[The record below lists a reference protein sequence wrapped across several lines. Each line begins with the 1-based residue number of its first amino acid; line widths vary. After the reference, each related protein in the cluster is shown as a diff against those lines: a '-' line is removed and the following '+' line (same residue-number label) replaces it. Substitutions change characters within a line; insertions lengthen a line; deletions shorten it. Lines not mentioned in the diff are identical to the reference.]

1 MSKTKPK
8 TTKGI
13 DSFFGKKSDII
24 RHVKEDESIEAI
36 NIKAEEPVLS
46 KSVEIKS
53 TKEEKITKS
62 LTEEFYDSL
71 TPNEKIA
78 HDLGKKMLGTSYDI
92 MRTHGFVA
100 WLKTKETKKPE

>member
-1 MSKTKPK
+1 MSKVKPK
-8 TTKGI
+8 ATKGI
-13 DSFFGKKSDII
+13 DSFFGKKPDLIS
-24 RHVKEDESIEAI
+24 HVKEDD
-36 NIKAEEPVLS
+36 IKAEESVLS
-46 KSVEIKS
+46 KSIEIKS
-53 TKEEKITKS
+53 TKEEKTTKS